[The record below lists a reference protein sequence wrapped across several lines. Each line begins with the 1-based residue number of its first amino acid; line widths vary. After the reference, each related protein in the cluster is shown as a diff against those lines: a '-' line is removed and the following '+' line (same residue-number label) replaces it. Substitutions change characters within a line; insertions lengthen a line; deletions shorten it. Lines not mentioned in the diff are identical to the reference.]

1 MFFAERADAGRRLAT
16 QVLQPWGE
24 PVVMLSLPR
33 GGVPVDGLVCE
44 VDASSPGKPASRAC
58 AAAQENSLTERS

>member
-1 MFFAERADAGRRLAT
+1 MFFAERADAGRRLAPR
-16 QVLQPWGE
+16 LEYLRGE